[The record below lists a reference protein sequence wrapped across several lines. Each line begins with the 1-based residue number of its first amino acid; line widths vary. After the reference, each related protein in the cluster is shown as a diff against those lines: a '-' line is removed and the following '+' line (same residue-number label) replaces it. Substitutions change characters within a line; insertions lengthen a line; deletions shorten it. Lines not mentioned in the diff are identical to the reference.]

1 MNGTVMNY
9 SPADKP
15 IKDDNPEQAAAA
27 RLAAAPT
34 DLQALHEIVAKARA
48 NLNQNDWDYIVGGT
62 ETETTLCRPIP
73 IPPDCAAREARD
85 RVRPNGGRPSRG
97 TRDAQAS
104 RRGDEPA
111 RAGHDTS
118 LPEARSRRRD
128 DGSGQAAIRELAPPR
143 AP

>member
-34 DLQALHEIVAKARA
+34 DFQALHEIVAKARA

-62 ETETTLCRPIP
+62 ETETTLCRNRSVYRRGQEQG
-73 IPPDCAAREARD
+73 ARTLSELQRRAGD
-85 RVRPNGGRPSRG
+85 
-97 TRDAQAS
+97 S
-104 RRGDEPA
+104 RR
-111 RAGHDTS
+111 
-118 LPEARSRRRD
+118 
-128 DGSGQAAIRELAPPR
+128 PR
-143 AP
+143 VYGIW